1 MKQIGSFFKLKCL
14 ARQQKFLLAT
24 FLSTFFCNKKGT
36 ENDKEKK
43 TQMEKD
49 FELIKHD
56 GLFYEYL
63 EMG

>member
-1 MKQIGSFFKLKCL
+1 MHQFF
-14 ARQQKFLLAT
+14 T
-24 FLSTFFCNKKGT
+24 FGTFFCNKNRT

>member
-1 MKQIGSFFKLKCL
+1 MHQFF
-14 ARQQKFLLAT
+14 T
-24 FLSTFFCNKKGT
+24 FGTIFCNKKDT
-36 ENDKEKK
+36 ENETKKK

-63 EMG
+63 EMGKETE